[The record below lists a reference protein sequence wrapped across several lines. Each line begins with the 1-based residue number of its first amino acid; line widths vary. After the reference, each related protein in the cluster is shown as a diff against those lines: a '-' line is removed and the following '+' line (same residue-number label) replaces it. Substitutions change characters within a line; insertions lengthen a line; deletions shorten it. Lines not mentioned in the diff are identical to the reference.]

1 MSFNDEFLLP
11 KPPVRRRGSYRP
23 RGVGHHRQ
31 RDLQE
36 YEPVEQVDVDV
47 CFVLC

>member
-1 MSFNDEFLLP
+1 MSFNDKFMLP

-47 CFVLC
+47 FFVLC